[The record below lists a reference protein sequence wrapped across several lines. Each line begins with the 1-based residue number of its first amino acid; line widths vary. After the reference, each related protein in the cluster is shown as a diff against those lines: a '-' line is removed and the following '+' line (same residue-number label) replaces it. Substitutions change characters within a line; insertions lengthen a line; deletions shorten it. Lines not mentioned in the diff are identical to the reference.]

1 MDFKEQME
9 TARRAD
15 PLRTLEAL
23 GYTVKHLSGK
33 EYNLKEHDSLIINPR
48 KGWYW
53 NSRNI
58 GGRSTIDLVM
68 ALEGIEKPLEAAKVI
83 LGITGSSG
91 GERAPEGGYTRT
103 GEEKT
108 FTLPERNRDNK
119 RVFNY
124 LHRARGISMDVIKR
138 CVEEGLLYESARS
151 HNAVFVGKDSEGI
164 PRYAFERGTDPGKRY
179 VRERAGSRKEYGFRL
194 EGPSQTLHVFESA
207 VDALSFLTMQEYLG
221 ESAEDTCLALSGTT
235 LKALDK
241 YLEDRPDKIRFIDV
255 RTDNDPAGYRVYENI
270 SKKYGD
276 AYKVSCRIPEVY
288 KDYNEVLL
296 KVNEMKDRAQG
307 EDLSKMVT
315 DLIRD
320 GPGPVNTLKHRPVQD
335 RQKKNIEAER

>member
-1 MDFKEQME
+1 MDLKKQME
-9 TARRAD
+9 TARRSD

-23 GYTVKHLSGK
+23 GYTVKHLSGN
-33 EYNLKEHDSLIINPR
+33 EYNLTEHDSLVINPE

-68 ALEGIEKPLEAAKVI
+68 ALEGIEKPVEAAKVI
-83 LGITGSSG
+83 LGISGSSG
-91 GERAPEGGYTRT
+91 IERAPEGGYTRT
-103 GEEKT
+103 AEEKT
-108 FTLPERNRDNK
+108 FTLPKKNRDNI

-124 LHRARGISMDVIKR
+124 LHQTRGISRTVIRR

-151 HNAVFVGKDSEGI
+151 HNAVFVGKDEEGT

-179 VRERAGSRKEYGFRL
+179 VRERAGSRKEYGFKL
-194 EGPSQTLHVFESA
+194 EGHTQTLHVFESA
-207 VDALSFLTMQEYLG
+207 VDALSFLTMLEYLG

-235 LKALDK
+235 LKALDR
-241 YLEDRPDKIRFIDV
+241 YLEDRPDKIRLIDV

-296 KVNEMKDRAQG
+296 KVNEMKERAKG
-307 EDLSKMVT
+307 EDLPKMVT

-320 GPGPVNTLKHRPVQD
+320 GPGPVNTLKHRPIQD
-335 RQKKNIEAER
+335 RPKKNNEIER

>member
-1 MDFKEQME
+1 MDLKKQME
-9 TARRAD
+9 TARRSD

-33 EYNLKEHDSLIINPR
+33 EYNLTEHDSLVINPE

-68 ALEGIEKPLEAAKVI
+68 ALEGIEKPAEAAKVI
-83 LGITGSSG
+83 LGISGRFG

-124 LHRARGISMDVIKR
+124 LHLARGISRDVIKR

-151 HNAVFVGKDSEGI
+151 HNAVFVGKDDGGT
-164 PRYAFERGTDPGKRY
+164 PRYAFERGTDPEKRY

-194 EGPSQTLHVFESA
+194 EGQSQTLHVFESA
-207 VDALSFLTMQEYLG
+207 VDALSFLTLQEYLG
-221 ESAEDTCLALSGTT
+221 ESSEDTCLALSGTT

-241 YLEDRPDKIRFIDV
+241 YLEDRPDKIRMIDV

-270 SKKYGD
+270 SKKYGED
-276 AYKVSCRIPEVY
+276 YKVSCRIPEVY

-296 KVNEMKDRAQG
+296 KVNGMKERAQG
-307 EDLSKMVT
+307 EELSKIVT

-320 GPGPVNTLKHRPVQD
+320 GPGPGNTLMHRPVQN
-335 RQKKNIEAER
+335 RPKKNYEIQR